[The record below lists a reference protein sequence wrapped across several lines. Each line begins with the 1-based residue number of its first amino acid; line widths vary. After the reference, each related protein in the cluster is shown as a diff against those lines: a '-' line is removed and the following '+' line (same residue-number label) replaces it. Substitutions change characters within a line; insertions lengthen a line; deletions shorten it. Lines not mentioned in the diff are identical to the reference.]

1 MAYSCDEIRVLT
13 LRESVRKRPGM
24 YFGGTDRGAMN
35 RLLWEVIGNAIDEH
49 RRGHCTTVRVTFAL
63 DAVTIEDDGR
73 GIPVEPSPKDP
84 TITLLERVMTTLHG
98 GSAYSRE
105 HVHLTSSLSGV
116 GVAAVN
122 AVCERFDV
130 EVWHAGRH
138 HAQSYARGI
147 RLGPPRDLGASSRT
161 GTRVCFVPDPTIFDA
176 TWDPAGV
183 AARLRELAAMAP
195 GLTLVCDGEVLRC
208 PEGLAD
214 RVRYLARDR
223 TLPQRPIELRAIDKG
238 IAVTAALAWSDD
250 DRAVTE
256 GYVGMA
262 AARGTHLTGFVRG
275 VFGAFARVEPGL
287 VKVDRVAFREVIE
300 RGLVAVL
307 HVQLHDPRFG
317 SPSPRWLTNP
327 EVATVVAAAV
337 RSQLAAALLAE
348 RALLTTLFTR
358 GPRVAQR
365 ERACGSRPQV

>member
-1 MAYSCDEIRVLT
+1 MAYSGDEIRVLT
-13 LRESVRKRPGM
+13 LAEAVRKRPGM
-24 YFGGTDRGAMN
+24 YFGGTDQAAMHH
-35 RLLWEVIGNAIDEH
+35 LLWEVIGNAIDEH
-49 RRGHCTTVRVTFAL
+49 RRGHGTTVRVTFDF

-73 GIPVEPSPKDP
+73 GIPVEPSQNDP
-84 TITLLERVMTTLHG
+84 TVSQLEHVMTTMHR
-98 GSAYSRE
+98 GSGFSRE

-116 GVAAVN
+116 GVAVVN
-122 AVCERFDV
+122 AACERFDV

-147 RLGPPRDLGASSRT
+147 PLGPPRDLGASSRT
-161 GTRVCFVPDPTIFDA
+161 GTRVRFVPDATIFDG
-176 TWDPAGV
+176 TWDRAGV

-195 GLTLVCDGEVLRC
+195 GLALVCDGEVYC
-208 PEGLAD
+208 CHDGLAD

-238 IAVTAALAWSDD
+238 VAVTAALAWTDD

-256 GYVGMA
+256 AYVGMA
-262 AARGTHLTGFVRG
+262 HARGTHLIGFVRG
-275 VFGAFARVEPGL
+275 MFGAFARVEPGL
-287 VKVDRVAFREVIE
+287 AKVDRLAFREVIE
-300 RGLVAVL
+300 RGLVAVV

-317 SPSPRWLTNP
+317 SPSRSWLTNP

-348 RALLTTLFTR
+348 RGVLTTLFTR
-358 GPRVAQR
+358 GPRITRIYDR
-365 ERACGSRPQV
+365 EL